1 MICVDIAARAWWFVQ
16 RTKARGIPRTVFGRI
31 LVAAPWAMYT
41 SRRQWARRDPSW
53 MYIVEWC
60 YCRPSIPRSLLSIGW
75 SFLETVLLL
84 PTLICHV
91 WHDWFVW
98 GMNESC
104 LTYMRDSSERAL
116 DRNLVHMYMNIC
128 VYICMRTYIYIYIY
142 TYVYIYISTFTYEW
156 LYRRCCYL
164 KCCTQTQLSDGV

>member
-1 MICVDIAARAWWFVQ
+1 MFVYRYDSGVCLVVYDSKNSLRQNFCRCTLSNVYLSTPMSKKRSVVDVYCWMMLLQVEHSMVSTLYWMKLLGDGVTPPHPYLPRVTWLICVGEI
-16 RTKARGIPRTVFGRI
+16 
-31 LVAAPWAMYT
+31 Y
-41 SRRQWARRDPSW
+41 
-53 MYIVEWC
+53 
-60 YCRPSIPRSLLSIGW
+60 
-75 SFLETVLLL
+75 
-84 PTLICHV
+84 H
-91 WHDWFVW
+91 
-98 GMNESC
+98 ESC